1 MDARVEGAIRD
12 GAGRAVHAVTGP
24 APVTP
29 AIDPRAGRAHRTLTR
44 NRTRRFAAGIRRA
57 VVMPVASI
65 VLTTSPLARASPCDD
80 YKAVLA
86 ARIEATGVHG
96 YSLEVVLA
104 NAPVPP
110 GAKVIATCEAGAR
123 KFLYRRSGAAGAA
136 GTAAASAANAAPAG
150 SPVPAAMAAD
160 APARRAA
167 PGAREVP
174 AMTALPAS
182 VPARVRVPVPE
193 ANVAKPP
200 LVAAVAAPRA
210 AAAASASVVAAARPI
225 SPAVVAPPPAVGA
238 DTTAVAEVTP
248 KQRASGFAAAHWQW
262 IGALALGALVA
273 GLWLWR
279 ARFSAYDKDG
289 LPRGPRL

>member
-44 NRTRRFAAGIRRA
+44 NRTRRFASGIRRA

-86 ARIEATGVHG
+86 ARIEATGVRG

-123 KFLYRRSGAAGAA
+123 KFLYRRWGAA
-136 GTAAASAANAAPAG
+136 GTAAAGAANAAPAA

-174 AMTALPAS
+174 AVTALPAS
-182 VPARVRVPVPE
+182 VPARVRVPVPVPD

-238 DTTAVAEVTP
+238 DTAATAEVTP
-248 KQRASGFAAAHWQW
+248 KQRASGFAAADWQS

>member
-29 AIDPRAGRAHRTLTR
+29 AIDPPAGLAYRTLTR
-44 NRTRRFAAGIRRA
+44 NRTRRFASGIRRA

-86 ARIEATGVHG
+86 ARIEATGVRG

-123 KFLYRRSGAAGAA
+123 KFLYRRWALRARRQRARRTPHLRPPRYQPLWRPMRRRGGQ
-136 GTAAASAANAAPAG
+136 P
-150 SPVPAAMAAD
+150 
-160 APARRAA
+160 PAREKC
-167 PGAREVP
+167 P
-174 AMTALPAS
+174 
-182 VPARVRVPVPE
+182 
-193 ANVAKPP
+193 
-200 LVAAVAAPRA
+200 
-210 AAAASASVVAAARPI
+210 
-225 SPAVVAPPPAVGA
+225 
-238 DTTAVAEVTP
+238 
-248 KQRASGFAAAHWQW
+248 Q
-262 IGALALGALVA
+262 
-273 GLWLWR
+273 
-279 ARFSAYDKDG
+279 
-289 LPRGPRL
+289 

>member
-29 AIDPRAGRAHRTLTR
+29 AIDPPAGLADRTHTR
-44 NRTRRFAAGIRRA
+44 NRTRRFASGIRRA

-65 VLTTSPLARASPCDD
+65 VLTTSPLARASACDD

-86 ARIEATGVHG
+86 ARIEATGVRG
-96 YSLEVVLA
+96 YSLEVVPA

-110 GAKVIATCEAGAR
+110 GAKAIANCEAGAR
-123 KFLYRRSGAAGAA
+123 KFLYRRWGAAGAVAA
-136 GTAAASAANAAPAG
+136 GAANAAPAA

-174 AMTALPAS
+174 AVTALPAS
-182 VPARVRVPVPE
+182 VPARVRVPVPD

-210 AAAASASVVAAARPI
+210 PAAASASVVAAARPI

-238 DTTAVAEVTP
+238 DTAATAEVTP

>member
-29 AIDPRAGRAHRTLTR
+29 AIDPPAGRAHRTLTR
-44 NRTRRFAAGIRRA
+44 NRMRRFVAGSRRA

-65 VLTTSPLARASPCDD
+65 VLATSPLARASPCDD

-86 ARIEATGVHG
+86 ARIEATGVRG

-123 KFLYRRSGAAGAA
+123 KFLYRRWGAA
-136 GTAAASAANAAPAG
+136 GTAAAGAANAAPVA

-174 AMTALPAS
+174 AVTALPAS
-182 VPARVRVPVPE
+182 VPARVRVPVPD

-200 LVAAVAAPRA
+200 LVAAVAAPSA
-210 AAAASASVVAAARPI
+210 PAAASASVVAAARPI

-238 DTTAVAEVTP
+238 DTAAVAEVTP
-248 KQRASGFAAAHWQW
+248 KQRASGFAAAHWQS